1 MNRRDSRY
9 RKPSWRDQAIPPYSS
24 QRGSVI
30 LFVLGLVLLT
40 SLLLTQFISRAH
52 TELLTEARRSQIEPL
67 RNEAYSV
74 LQVSLAVL
82 SDFAAVDEGLHAP
95 AQGWGEPLVYADYT
109 PPEGFTV
116 AAEILDESG
125 KLPLTNRDAAALQ
138 SLLRELNVPITE
150 ADRFVEALLAWTES
164 EAIARSIDS
173 SITTI
178 DGVPAL
184 TAPQAALRSFDEL
197 RFIPAIR
204 AVLCDEQGDW
214 NETGRALLDNVTLH
228 PLTAINVNSASAVV
242 LNALGLDAGAI
253 EARRNTATNRR
264 DNVLRSLS
272 EIGAPAAETATGI
285 QTGVSATLL
294 RIRIVTAY
302 GARRFT
308 LEAIVQPGGSETPP
322 NPPSAAEEAT
332 EPRPWTRNSID
343 SGFRI
348 LEIQENNG
356 Y

>member
-9 RKPSWRDQAIPPYSS
+9 RKPSRQDQAIPPYRSR
-24 QRGSVI
+24 RGSII

-67 RNEAYSV
+67 RNEAYSA

-82 SDFAAVDEGLHAP
+82 NDLAAVDEGLHGP
-95 AQGWGEPLVYADYT
+95 AQGWGEPLVYADYI
-109 PPEGFTV
+109 PPPGFTV
-116 AAEILDESG
+116 EAAILDESG
-125 KLPLTNRDAAALQ
+125 KLPLGTRDATVLQ
-138 SLLRELNVPITE
+138 NLLRELQVPIAD

-164 EAIARSIDS
+164 EAIARSLDG
-173 SITTI
+173 SINAI
-178 DGVPAL
+178 DGAPAL

-197 RFIPAIR
+197 RFIPATR

-214 NETGRALLDNVTLH
+214 NETGRAFLVNVTLH
-228 PLTAINVNSASAVV
+228 PLSTINVNSASEVV

-253 EARRNTATNRR
+253 EARRTTSKNPR
-264 DNVLRSLS
+264 DSVLRSLGD
-272 EIGAPAAETATGI
+272 IRAPAVEAANGI
-285 QTGVSATLL
+285 QTGVEATVL
-294 RIRIVTAY
+294 RIRIITAY
-302 GARRFT
+302 GARKFT
-308 LEAIVQPGGSETPP
+308 LDAVVQPGGPSPTA
-322 NPPSAAEEAT
+322 NPSPAEAAET

>member
-67 RNEAYSV
+67 RNEAYSA

-95 AQGWGEPLVYADYT
+95 AQGWGEPLIHADYV
-109 PPEGFTV
+109 PPAGFTV
-116 AAEILDESG
+116 EATILDESG
-125 KLPLTNRDAAALQ
+125 LLPLGTRDATVLQ
-138 SLLRELNVPITE
+138 NLLRELDVPIAD

-164 EAIARSIDS
+164 EAIARSLDR
-173 SITTI
+173 SITMI
-178 DGVPAL
+178 DGAPAL

-214 NETGRALLDNVTLH
+214 NETGRTFLANVTLH
-228 PLTAINVNSASAVV
+228 PFPAINVNSASEVV

-253 EARRNTATNRR
+253 EARRTTANNPR
-264 DNVLRSLS
+264 DRVLRSLGDV
-272 EIGAPAAETATGI
+272 GASAATTATGI

-308 LEAIVQPGGSETPP
+308 LEAVVQPGGDPTTT
-322 NPPSAAEEAT
+322 NPPPADAEET

-343 SGFRI
+343 SGFSI
-348 LEIQENNG
+348 LEIRENNG